1 MSPDQRFMDVWDRRD
16 VLPGISH
23 PLSVFFP
30 GSELRSIEWGP
41 QKVKDT
47 VWLPSPQVN
56 AAIEV
61 SIVLVRPRVVL
72 PNQWPGR
79 GISPILEGR
88 LLSGDT
94 LWVLWHAFIMGQE
107 KERQLHDDKE
117 KALGLSRG
125 ALAGQDTR
133 NLRMVLFGFNDRSR
147 FFLDA
152 AVSERVAT

>member
-1 MSPDQRFMDVWDRRD
+1 MLTGQRFMDVWDRRD

-30 GSELRSIEWGP
+30 GSELRPIEWGR

-47 VWLPSPQVN
+47 VWLPRPQVS

-61 SIVLVRPRVVL
+61 SIVLVRPGVVL
-72 PNQWPGR
+72 PDEWPGN

-94 LWVLWHAFIMGQE
+94 LWVLWHAFVMGQE
-107 KERQLHDDKE
+107 KERQLQNDKE
-117 KALGLSRG
+117 KALGLSRT
-125 ALAGQDTR
+125 ALAGHDTR

-152 AVSERVAT
+152 AVSERVAA